1 MPMPETNDE
10 LKKTLRLK
18 IQNGHYT
25 VGEIIVPKEYEKLVI
40 DKDGNVKRE
49 NFIVEGRKRPL
60 DEIRM
65 KTMKKHTEFTR
76 HHPDQ
81 YYDEMSRLDV
91 STRLSELGEFD
102 DGEGLTVM
110 RQKLKKT
117 ERQRHLLVWHD
128 HSSVANHGHIVFM
141 VSCIIL

>member
-18 IQNGHYT
+18 IQNGYYT
-25 VGEIIVPKEYEKLVI
+25 VGEIIAPKEYEKLVI

-49 NFIVEGRKRPL
+49 TFIVEGRRRPL

-65 KTMKKHTEFTR
+65 KTIKKHKEFTR

-81 YYDEMSRLDV
+81 YYDEMSLLDV